1 MFPSFHLYIHPHL
14 LCFAFSPQTYIPSRL
29 SSHSSG
35 SLTPLHVVHKHAY
48 PLFHPFIHPHLL
60 CLTFLLQAYCI
71 SLTFIPIFHFLHL
84 LCAISSVTF
93 TPSRLPY
100 SSFLYNVLLIN
111 MVLKVTFL
119 IQMHSS
125 ANSPLHFYFS
135 YSINL
140 IFSFTS
146 PFHLHLTLH
155 FISTPPFTYVFIL
168 IFVPTSSFTFQF
180 FISIPPNSI
189 TARYTFQDAS
199 PFASLMYL
207 HPRIHLYKH
216 SPFSMIFFRCHIGL
230 PSHIHS
236 LTTITSSLPSPPS
249 ASFIFLNTQSRTF
262 PFLISISSLLTHF

>member
-1 MFPSFHLYIHPHL
+1 MFPSFQLYIHPHL

-35 SLTPLHVVHKHAY
+35 SLTPLHFVHKHAY

-100 SSFLYNVLLIN
+100 SSFSYNVLLIN

-199 PFASLMYL
+199 PLCIINVSSSSNSSVQTFSFFNDIFSLS
-207 HPRIHLYKH
+207 HW
-216 SPFSMIFFRCHIGL
+216 SPFSY
-230 PSHIHS
+230 S
-236 LTTITSSLPSPPS
+236 
-249 ASFIFLNTQSRTF
+249 FLNHHHLF
-262 PFLISISSLLTHF
+262 PTLSTISIIHIS